1 MNEGS
6 FFYDNCQE
14 TYVVVSRYTISIMS
28 SRRNSL
34 YNVID
39 CLDAYAVSN
48 IISIYEEGV
57 FSLM

>member
-6 FFYDNCQE
+6 FFYNNCQE

-34 YNVID
+34 YD
-39 CLDAYAVSN
+39 WLSRRLRC
-48 IISIYEEGV
+48 
-57 FSLM
+57 F